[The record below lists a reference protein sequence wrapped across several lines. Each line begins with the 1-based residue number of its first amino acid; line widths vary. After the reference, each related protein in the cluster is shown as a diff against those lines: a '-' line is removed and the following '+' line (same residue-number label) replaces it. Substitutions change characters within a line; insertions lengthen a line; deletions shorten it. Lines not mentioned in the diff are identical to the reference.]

1 MISAS
6 KIADIKEKFISMIG
20 QEQYYPS
27 RVELVLAKLWK
38 CAAAVVKSK
47 TGSFKPTVLFQGV
60 NLRGR
65 MDSPLP
71 DTLFGNFVWPFAV
84 IVEEESVEEKF

>member
-6 KIADIKEKFISMIG
+6 KIAELKEKFISMIG

-47 TGSFKPTVLFQGV
+47 KI
-60 NLRGR
+60 GR
-65 MDSPLP
+65 AH
-71 DTLFGNFVWPFAV
+71 V
-84 IVEEESVEEKF
+84 